1 MRERLRKLDIGGLLA
16 LLLLGVF
23 AVCVL
28 SVLLTGAEGYRRL
41 TERDRAVCGWRTASQ
56 YLTTKVRQG
65 DQWNGVSVENF
76 GGRDA
81 LALTEEIDGE
91 TYVTRVY
98 CCGGYIRELF
108 ASADAEMAPEDGEK
122 IIEACDLG
130 FSPGPTSGEIIAEI
144 TDMNRETARLVLT
157 LRSGKGALE

>member
-1 MRERLRKLDIGGLLA
+1 MRERVRKPDMGGLLV

-41 TERDRAVCGWRTASQ
+41 TERDREAYGWRTAAQ
-56 YLTTKVRQG
+56 YLTTRVRQADLAG
-65 DQWNGVSVENF
+65 GVALENF

-91 TYVTRVY
+91 VYVTRVY
-98 CCGGYIRELF
+98 WDGGYIRELF
-108 ASADAEMAPEDGEK
+108 AAADAEMAPEDGEK
-122 IIEACDLG
+122 ILEAGDLN
-130 FSPGPTSGEIIAEI
+130 FSPGPTGGEIIAEL
-144 TDMNRETARLVLT
+144 TDSAGKTTRLVLA
-157 LRSGKGALE
+157 LRSGKGAAE

>member
-1 MRERLRKLDIGGLLA
+1 MRERLRKPDIGGLLA

-41 TERDRAVCGWRTASQ
+41 TERDRAACGWRTAAQ
-56 YLTTKVRQG
+56 YLATKVRQG

-108 ASADAEMAPEDGEK
+108 SSADTELTPEDGEK
-122 IIEACDLG
+122 VIAARALTLSD
-130 FSPGPTSGEIIAEI
+130 GPASQEIIAEI
-144 TDMNRETARLVLT
+144 TDADGETTRLVLA
-157 LRSGKGALE
+157 LRSGKEGLE

>member
-1 MRERLRKLDIGGLLA
+1 MREGLRKSDMGGLLA

-23 AVCVL
+23 GVCGL
-28 SVLLTGAEGYRRL
+28 SVLLTGAGAYRGL
-41 TERDRAVCGWRTASQ
+41 AERDREVYSWRTAAQ
-56 YLTTKVRQG
+56 YLTTKVRQA
-65 DQWNGVSVENF
+65 DQWNGVAVEDF

-98 CCGGYIRELF
+98 YHDGYIRELF
-108 ASADAEMAPEDGEK
+108 TSADAEMAPEDGEK
-122 IIEACDLG
+122 ILEACDLEL
-130 FSPGPTSGEIIAEI
+130 SPGPTGHEIIAEI
-144 TDMNRETARLVLT
+144 TDTGGETTRLVLA